1 MSTPIPAADVLAGFD
16 AGQTHTRCR
25 LARSTGELIG
35 EGEGSGVSHLGS
47 AAGPQRF
54 ASALRSSLEAAYENA
69 GLSSSETATS
79 LLAAAVGASGIEA
92 GSPSQRLGLQIAR
105 DTLACEHVLVCGDE
119 RTALAGAF
127 APRQAGI
134 VLISGTGS
142 IAIGRDS
149 SGREHRCGGWGW
161 LVDGGGSAM
170 DIGHDGLALSLR
182 MADGRLP
189 ETGLKQ
195 ALWQTLNV
203 EHSHELKAL
212 VVDPHFGAAGFARL
226 APVVSAQA
234 AAGDGPA
241 QQVIAH
247 AGRQLAELVA
257 GVASQLQLTAPPI
270 CCSGGAI
277 GHLEPLQ
284 VQLKQQLTLLLPQAQ
299 LVGAR
304 GDACSGALALAQAL
318 SS

>member
-1 MSTPIPAADVLAGFD
+1 
-16 AGQTHTRCR
+16 
-25 LARSTGELIG
+25 
-35 EGEGSGVSHLGS
+35 
-47 AAGPQRF
+47 
-54 ASALRSSLEAAYENA
+54 
-69 GLSSSETATS
+69 
-79 LLAAAVGASGIEA
+79 
-92 GSPSQRLGLQIAR
+92 
-105 DTLACEHVLVCGDE
+105 
-119 RTALAGAF
+119 
-127 APRQAGI
+127 

-182 MADGRLP
+182 MADGRVP

-195 ALWQTLNV
+195 ALWQALEV
-203 EHSHELKAL
+203 QHPHELKAL

-247 AGRQLAELVA
+247 AGRQLADLVA
-257 GVASQLQLTAPPI
+257 GVARNLELTAPPI

-277 GHLEPLQ
+277 SHLEPLQ
-284 VQLKQQLTLLLPQAQ
+284 KQFKQQLTLLLPKVK
-299 LVGAR
+299 LVSAR